1 MCEVIHDSNIIS
13 INNKQYRFNIKINC
27 SDNPNFEYAIENIN
41 SFIRILKGRNII
53 SGEIKL
59 NFKSG
64 YNQCTARL
72 YDHNNINKLPNIN
85 KRCCNKAI
93 CGYDLCNLHN
103 NIEKKQDWHLRV
115 TEYPDQN
122 RTIHEYLTRPY
133 FDDNREK
140 IQELEKSII
149 LKHDMLK
156 IIKNL
161 GVVSLDGSN
170 IYIKKIFKN
179 KNLKV
184 KNNIKYNSSMSES
197 QIQEEFFENL
207 EFSKNITR
215 PEFENKLEKFCI
227 DNNLSYREDN
237 DMNDDEILKHS
248 KNILKLIDIDSPNI
262 GEVSA
267 VYQCIKSKTK
277 NLQNN
282 YFLRKKKDL
291 KQIIRETNIYNCDKI
306 RLINDFKA
314 IYLYIIE
321 YEQKKYLFNCNK
333 KLIGSL
339 CDWVDEDDEVPDVF
353 KKNNIVLHPDTNIPI
368 IEVEITKK
376 GTAFENIKEGIYRE
390 YEYDEELETFRNT
403 QSIFL
408 DN

>member
-1 MCEVIHDSNIIS
+1 MCEVFHNSNTIS
-13 INNKQYRFNIKINC
+13 VDNMHYRFNIKVNC
-27 SDNPNFEYAIENIN
+27 NDNPNFEYAIENIN
-41 SFIRILKGRNII
+41 SFIKILKDRNII
-53 SGEIKL
+53 RGEIKL
-59 NFKSG
+59 HFKSG
-64 YNQCTARL
+64 YNQCVARL
-72 YDHNNINKLPNIN
+72 YDHNNINRLPNIN
-85 KRCCNKAI
+85 KRCNNKAI
-93 CGYDLCNLHN
+93 CGYDLCSLHN

-133 FDDNREK
+133 FNDSREK
-140 IQELEKSII
+140 VQELEKSINLKHNI
-149 LKHDMLK
+149 LK
-156 IIKNL
+156 ISKNI
-161 GVVSLDGSN
+161 GVVTLDGYN
-170 IYIKKIFKN
+170 VYLNKIFKN

-184 KNNIKYNSSMSES
+184 KNNIKYNSSMPEN

-207 EFSKNITR
+207 EFCRNITR

-227 DNNLSYREDN
+227 ENNLSYKEDS

-248 KNILKLIDIDSPNI
+248 KNILKLIDIDTPNI

-267 VYQCIKSKTK
+267 VYQCIKTKAK
-277 NLQNN
+277 NLQNSS
-282 YFLRKKKDL
+282 FLNKKDL

-321 YEQKKYLFNCNK
+321 HEQKKYLFNCNK

-368 IEVEITKK
+368 IEIEITKK

>member
-1 MCEVIHDSNIIS
+1 MCEGMHNSNTINIS
-13 INNKQYRFNIKINC
+13 NTKYKFAIKIDYN
-27 SDNPNFEYAIENIN
+27 DNPNFEYAIENIN
-41 SFIRILKGRNII
+41 SFIKILKDRNII
-53 SGEIKL
+53 TGEIKL

-72 YDHNNINKLPNIN
+72 YDHNNITKLPNIN
-85 KRCCNKAI
+85 KRCSNKAI
-93 CGYDLCNLHN
+93 CGYDLCCLHN

-133 FDDNREK
+133 FNDSREK
-140 IQELEKSII
+140 IQELENS
-149 LKHDMLK
+149 LNLRHNLLK
-156 IIKNL
+156 IAKNL
-161 GVVSLDGSN
+161 GVVILDCN
-170 IYIKKIFKN
+170 TIYLKEIFKN

-184 KNNIKYNSSMSES
+184 KNNIKYNSSMSEN

-227 DNNLSYREDN
+227 DNNLSYKEDSG
-237 DMNDDEILKHS
+237 MNDDEILKHS

-267 VYQCIKSKTK
+267 VYQCIKTKTK
-277 NLQNN
+277 NLQHSS
-282 YFLRKKKDL
+282 FLRKKDL
-291 KQIIRETNIYNCDKI
+291 KQIIIETNIYNCDKI

-321 YEQKKYLFNCNK
+321 HKQKKYLFNCNK
-333 KLIGSL
+333 KLIGTL

-368 IEVEITKK
+368 IEIEITKK